1 MAVSAERLAEER
13 REGKALLMSLIPIYI
28 PQVSTAVLL
37 TVGVLYGGY
46 YLCDCIPY
54 PKSDT
59 LQDKLVYFIRCCVL
73 PCVAVLCWAIVSV
86 AMKRASSRALNPLS
100 GYEEFVQPQKN
111 ILNNTVEQLL
121 VFLMTCLV
129 LTTYLDNTELRILP
143 LYSLLWVTGR
153 LTFAIGYAVHPKY
166 RSLGMWIGF
175 LTTYFFIGVI
185 AYLVYTRGFMF
196 GVETETKM
204 STANPVENSV
214 KAEL

>member
-1 MAVSAERLAEER
+1 MSSSSTKEEHKLK
-13 REGKALLMSLIPIYI
+13 EELKGVLHIYTI
-28 PQVSTAVLL
+28 QTVLAVLL
-37 TVGVLYGGY
+37 TVASVGVLYGGY

-86 AMKRASSRALNPLS
+86 AMKRTSSRALNPLS

-129 LTTYLDNTELRILP
+129 LTTYLDNTELCILP

-153 LTFAIGYAVHPKY
+153 LTFAIGYSIHPMY
-166 RSLGMWIGF
+166 RTFQGLQVYAF
-175 LTTYFFIGVI
+175 LHINMRK
-185 AYLVYTRGFMF
+185 L
-196 GVETETKM
+196 TK
-204 STANPVENSV
+204 SV
-214 KAEL
+214 KNAKFSGKNFQRFYHAMCRM